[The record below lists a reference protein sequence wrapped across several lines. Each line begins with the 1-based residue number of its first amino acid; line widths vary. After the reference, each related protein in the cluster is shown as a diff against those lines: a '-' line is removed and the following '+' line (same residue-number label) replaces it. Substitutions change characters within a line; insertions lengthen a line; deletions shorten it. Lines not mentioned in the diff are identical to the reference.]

1 MTDIRKM
8 IYFFTL
14 LSSIL
19 ISLNAVEIDT
29 KTPMPLSLLEKS
41 KVYLSKNAITP
52 DAVPNLPFC
61 SHNDD
66 CINIGISQ
74 KDIWVRFTLENN
86 SSSAIEKIL
95 VVTSPLLED
104 IALYYQTTDSTP
116 VLRGINHIT
125 HTHHTLFPYF
135 TVSLPP
141 HTSTHYYMNM
151 HSTFTPVDFRLMLH
165 DRQSYIKED
174 HLQQMEN
181 IFLIGFVLALALYS
195 FLIFLYVKD
204 KSYFYYSLY
213 LFALIYQQITYL
225 GLTQLYFPLPF
236 VMADIHIPVLKVALL
251 IITASLFA
259 LHFLKIDK
267 SDPLYKGYRLFIAAS
282 IIETVLFS
290 TPRFFN
296 LDAIILTGAVFII
309 FNLSA
314 GIISFRH
321 GVRQA
326 RLFIVGFS
334 IVFLSYAL
342 VILDALGLVSVMQ
355 HFQNILMYGTA
366 LEALILSLA
375 FADRYIIL
383 QKEKELADAWILSE
397 TRNRTTII
405 QKEVEK
411 KTKELNQALQTKELL
426 LQEIHHRVKNNLQI
440 ILSMIRLQNDETH
453 NALLHEKLT
462 DLEYRISA
470 IAKTYT
476 MLLGTDDLEQ
486 IEMDEYVDALIN
498 DIAEAYDF
506 KQHNITIRTDIQA
519 YLPLKQAVYTGLIIN
534 ELVTNAF
541 KYAFQ
546 HEDGTITVSLF
557 QKENHYTL
565 CVEDSGK
572 GYIPSEEAS
581 GLGMKLL
588 QTLVKDQLEGTLEIQ
603 AFPHTKY
610 IIRFNI

>member
-1 MTDIRKM
+1 MTDIRKI
-8 IYFFTL
+8 IYFLTL
-14 LSSIL
+14 LTSVL
-19 ISLNAVEIDT
+19 ISLNAIEINE
-29 KTPMPLSLLEKS
+29 KSPMPFSLLEKS
-41 KVYLSKNAITP
+41 EVYLSKATVTP
-52 DAVPNLPFC
+52 ETVPKLPFC
-61 SHNDD
+61 SYDD
-66 CINIGISQ
+66 NCINVGISQ
-74 KDIWVRFTLENN
+74 KNIWIHFILENN
-86 SSSAIEKIL
+86 SSSAIQKIL
-95 VVTSPLLED
+95 VVTSPLLEH
-104 IALYYQTTDSTP
+104 IALYSQTTGSAP
-116 VLRGINHIT
+116 VLRGINHLN

-135 TVSLPP
+135 TISLPP
-141 HTSTHYYMNM
+141 HTSIRYYMNI
-151 HSTFTPVDFRLMLH
+151 HSTFTPVDFRLILY
-165 DRQSYIKED
+165 DRQSYFKKD

-195 FLIFLYVKD
+195 FLIFLYIKD

-236 VMADIHIPVLKVALL
+236 IMADMQIPVLKVALL

-282 IIETVLFS
+282 FIEVLLFS

-296 LDAIILTGAVFII
+296 LDAIILTGTLFII

-314 GIISFRH
+314 GVIAYRR

-334 IVFLSYAL
+334 IVSLSYTF
-342 VILDALGLVSVMQ
+342 VILDALGFTSVMQ
-355 HFQNILMYGTA
+355 YFQNILMYGTA

-397 TRNRTTII
+397 SKNRTEII

-411 KTKELNQALQTKELL
+411 KTKELNHALQTKELL

-476 MLLGTDDLEQ
+476 MLIDTDDLEQ
-486 IEMDEYVDALIN
+486 IEMDTYVDALVN

-506 KQHNITIRTDIQA
+506 KQHNIAIHTDIQA

-541 KYAFQ
+541 KHAFL

-557 QKENHYTL
+557 QKENRYTL
-565 CVEDSGK
+565 CVEDNGK
-572 GYIPSEEAS
+572 GYIPIEEAS
-581 GLGMKLL
+581 GLGMRLL

-603 AFPHTKY
+603 SFPHTKY

>member
-8 IYFFTL
+8 IYL
-14 LSSIL
+14 LALLLSIL

-41 KVYLSKNAITP
+41 EVYLSKNSIAP
-52 DAVPNLPFC
+52 DTVPKLPFC
-61 SHNDD
+61 SHNDN

-86 SSSAIEKIL
+86 SSSEIEKIL

-104 IALYYQTTDSTP
+104 IALYRQTTISTP
-116 VLRGINHIT
+116 ELRGINHIT
-125 HTHHTLFPYF
+125 HAHHTLFPYF
-135 TVSLPP
+135 TISLPP
-141 HTSTHYYMNM
+141 HTSTHYYMNI
-151 HSTFTPVDFRLMLH
+151 HSIFTPVDFRLILH
-165 DRQSYIKED
+165 DRQSYIQED

-195 FLIFLYVKD
+195 LLIFLYIKD

-236 VMADIHIPVLKVALL
+236 IMADIHIPVLKVALL

-267 SDPLYKGYRLFIAAS
+267 SDPLYKGYRLFIAVS
-282 IIETVLFS
+282 IIEIVLFT
-290 TPRFFN
+290 TPHFFN
-296 LDAIILTGAVFII
+296 LDTIILTGTLFII
-309 FNLSA
+309 FNLGA
-314 GIISFRH
+314 GVIAYRR

-342 VILDALGLVSVMQ
+342 VILDALGLTSIMQ
-355 HFQNILMYGTA
+355 HFQNILIYGTA

-486 IEMDEYVDALIN
+486 IEMDEYVDALVN
-498 DIAEAYDF
+498 DIAEAYNF
-506 KQHNITIRTDIQA
+506 KQHNIAIHTDIQA

-546 HEDGTITVSLF
+546 HEDGTIIVSLF
-557 QKENHYTL
+557 QKENRYTL

-572 GYIPSEEAS
+572 GYIPAEEAS
-581 GLGMKLL
+581 GLGMRLL

-610 IIRFNI
+610 IIRFSI